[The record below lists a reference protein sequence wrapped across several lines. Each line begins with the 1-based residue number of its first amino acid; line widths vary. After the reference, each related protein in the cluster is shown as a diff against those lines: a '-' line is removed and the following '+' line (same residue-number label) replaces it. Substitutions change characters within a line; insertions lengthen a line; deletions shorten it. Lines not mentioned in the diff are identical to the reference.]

1 MGFPGGEIMTRSWK
15 QGGCHC
21 GAVRWEAD
29 VDDDIVVDACNCSI
43 CSMTGFVHLIVP
55 QSRFRLLSGEEAIST
70 YTFNTGVAK
79 HLFCKRCGVK
89 SFYVPRSNPDGYSL
103 NLNCMDKAQF
113 TSIEIREFDGRN
125 WEANAASLAHLSK
138 D

>member
-1 MGFPGGEIMTRSWK
+1 MTRSWK

-21 GAVRWEAD
+21 GAVRWEAET
-29 VDDDIVVDACNCSI
+29 DDEVVVDACNCSI
-43 CSMTGFVHLIVP
+43 CAMTGFVHLIVP
-55 QSRFRLLSGEEAIST
+55 ASRFRLLTDPEALTT

-79 HLFCKRCGVK
+79 HLFCRTCGIK

-103 NLNCMDKAQF
+103 NLNCMDRSAF
-113 TSIEIREFDGRN
+113 RSIEIRSFDGQN
-125 WEANAASLAHLSK
+125 WEANADALAHLSK